1 MPSKALEYFISTPH
15 WLDAFT
21 PPLEERL
28 TQLAAAVKALLGTSG
43 LVGVAAKLMDAN
55 RMVPLLAIAIGACCL
70 AVLGAGLAAVEG
82 LSQAARVILGV
93 ALAGLVLLLAVS
105 FLVTS
110 KRPAPRHR
118 GWCRMRAAE

>member
-1 MPSKALEYFISTPH
+1 ML
-15 WLDAFT
+15 
-21 PPLEERL
+21 
-28 TQLAAAVKALLGTSG
+28 
-43 LVGVAAKLMDAN
+43 N
-55 RMVPLLAIAIGACCL
+55 RIALLAIAAP
-70 AVLGAGLAAVEG
+70 
-82 LSQAARVILGV
+82 RRIL

>member
-55 RMVPLLAIAIGACCL
+55 RMVPVLASPSAN
-70 AVLGAGLAAVEG
+70 AA
-82 LSQAARVILGV
+82 LRSWARASLQWR
-93 ALAGLVLLLAVS
+93 VS
-105 FLVTS
+105 L
-110 KRPAPRHR
+110 KR
-118 GWCRMRAAE
+118 RA